1 MRMLQI
7 PCVMKSGYQKEKM
20 LFLILS
26 FGAFSVS
33 LYYSIPSYAQTP
45 NAQIEVE
52 NASKPQP
59 APAAGERLS
68 EWLLKRQQRPI
79 GNTGESMPYALG
91 TIWNSAAEIQPQS
104 EQKQQLLKT
113 LAQLRAPSD
122 DPSFEKS
129 RAALTALIEKM
140 PVTGRVVLPSASAR
154 Y

>member
-59 APAAGERLS
+59 APVASERLS

-79 GNTGESMPYALG
+79 GNTGESMPC
-91 TIWNSAAEIQPQS
+91 
-104 EQKQQLLKT
+104 LLYT
-113 LAQLRAPSD
+113 SPSPRD
-122 DPSFEKS
+122 
-129 RAALTALIEKM
+129 
-140 PVTGRVVLPSASAR
+140 
-154 Y
+154 